1 MHWTVLIVPEDYP
14 VGRLL
19 ERTEHSYECYNPPA
33 SNSRISNRHKN
44 PSGYPT
50 CPSSSDFSQFGLIV
64 GNHTKKWVGLIK
76 VRCMITT
83 QYWADHIWR
92 AAVWSVGR
100 VIGWSER
107 INSGHSTFLHGCTST
122 LDKYREWQEITGSG
136 VSCAS
141 SPNSLGVA
149 FLVAPFW
156 GPTKTH
162 FETPTFQ
169 VMSTLDQV
177 MFSLVKVSS
186 SRQLMRRNP
195 VAFLDY
201 NDAEKVA
208 FTGEG
213 EWRSR

>member
-1 MHWTVLIVPEDYP
+1 
-14 VGRLL
+14 
-19 ERTEHSYECYNPPA
+19 
-33 SNSRISNRHKN
+33 
-44 PSGYPT
+44 
-50 CPSSSDFSQFGLIV
+50 
-64 GNHTKKWVGLIK
+64 
-76 VRCMITT
+76 MITT

-156 GPTKTH
+156 EPKSH
-162 FETPTFQ
+162 FETPKPHLRHQRFRSCQ
-169 VMSTLDQV
+169 PLDQV
-177 MFSLVKVSS
+177 MFSLVKRYRVPDSWCAEMLS
-186 SRQLMRRNP
+186 HFWITMMLKKSLLQERESEDRGKDEGGDGGSRSKEE
-195 VAFLDY
+195 A
-201 NDAEKVA
+201 A
-208 FTGEG
+208 
-213 EWRSR
+213 W